1 VFVPYAGSQF
11 ANLSAAEITA
21 YAEKNTDGMTYYGTL
36 GPVRPFRDWPFFSTA
51 FLETRCLPRQV
62 RDEHEHERISVAK
75 LKNHCCVQAE
85 TYLWRS
91 PHVALSSLTDFID
104 KGAVGDQQHAWQ
116 ATLNGSAVV
125 FTTHP

>member
-1 VFVPYAGSQF
+1 
-11 ANLSAAEITA
+11 
-21 YAEKNTDGMTYYGTL
+21 
-36 GPVRPFRDWPFFSTA
+36 
-51 FLETRCLPRQV
+51 
-62 RDEHEHERISVAK
+62 
-75 LKNHCCVQAE
+75 VQAE